1 MSKRGRENEND
12 DERLGRPR
20 SAVNK
25 EKVEI
30 VSEFVKKGVKSS
42 FQRAESSMLCFILGL
57 WSVCW

>member
-57 WSVCW
+57 